1 MVEAELVARART
13 GDVAAFGSLVEIYQV
28 ALYNL
33 CYRMLSNSGEAED
46 AAQEAFLRAYS
57 QLHRYDPTRPFKT
70 WLFSIACHHCID
82 RLRRRRVKWCDIDD
96 ELLNVYPALA
106 ERTPGPEEW
115 AVHREQSATI
125 QALLGRLAPRNRAAI
140 VLRYW
145 YDLSYEEIAAIT
157 GATASAVKS
166 RLHRARETLGA
177 MLRSREM
184 TAAPS
189 GENRRYNSVSL
200 TQQTPVFIG

>member
-1 MVEAELVARART
+1 
-13 GDVAAFGSLVEIYQV
+13 
-28 ALYNL
+28 
-33 CYRMLSNSGEAED
+33 
-46 AAQEAFLRAYS
+46 
-57 QLHRYDPTRPFKT
+57 
-70 WLFSIACHHCID
+70 
-82 RLRRRRVKWCDIDD
+82 
-96 ELLNVYPALA
+96 
-106 ERTPGPEEW
+106 
-115 AVHREQSATI
+115 VHREQSATI

-189 GENRRYNSVSL
+189 GENRRYNNVSL